1 MSNWFTFPC
10 QIIKQAKNA
19 PEIAVFSCDAYDLF
33 EVSTVSRLEQ
43 SSEGYQRMIN
53 KKRQNDISK
62 YIDTPG
68 ALIPTSIVCAAE
80 ENEDLVKIVNKKQIT
95 GSHDRWT
102 ADLKI
107 RTYKDKKPCLII
119 DGQHRLYG
127 ITGSSKPSFPISV
140 NLLLNAK
147 TVTQVLHFIIINNKA
162 TRIGNALINELKGNI
177 THLSKKEDEE
187 LEHLLSQLGVESITD
202 ETFISL
208 LNDEKNT
215 FGNILDFK
223 TNKMQ
228 LVSSQTLK
236 TLIRKSRTSGFLSKI
251 DNDDENQIKAY
262 NYMWEAVKKSFQ
274 KRWDFELGLAEEVVL
289 KTKTK
294 KDFNSEKKILHSG
307 AIDVMGS
314 LLDEELKTMNYR
326 KIWESDISKIYD
338 ITLEIL
344 SKVPK
349 AFWEDINIDN
359 TSKGKRGFREKFEDA
374 ILN

>member
-10 QIIKQAKNA
+10 QIMRQSKDG

-33 EVSTVSRLEQ
+33 EVSTVSRLEE

-53 KKRQNDISK
+53 KKRQNDISR
-62 YIDTPG
+62 YVDTPG

-80 ENEDLVKIVNKKQIT
+80 ENVKLVKIENKTIIP
-95 GSHDRWT
+95 GSTNRWT

-107 RTYKDKKPCLII
+107 RTYKNEKPFLVI

-127 ITGSSKPSFPISV
+127 IASSSKESFPVSV

-202 ETFISL
+202 ETFVTL
-208 LNDEKNT
+208 LNDEKNA

-228 LVSSQTLK
+228 IVSSQSIK
-236 TLIRKSRTSGFLSKI
+236 NLIKKSRTSGFLSKI

-262 NYMWEAVKKSFQ
+262 NYMWDAVKKSFE
-274 KRWDFELGLAEEVVL
+274 KRWNFELSLAEEVVN

-294 KDFNSEKKILHSG
+294 IDFNNEKKIFHSG
-307 AIDVMGS
+307 TIEVIGS
-314 LLDEELKTMNYR
+314 LLDDELKTTAYR
-326 KIWESDISKIYD
+326 RKWESDITKIYD
-338 ITLEIL
+338 ITLDIL
-344 SKVPK
+344 SRAPK
-349 AFWEDINIDN
+349 NFWDDISVEN
-359 TSKGKRGFREKFEDA
+359 TSKGKKEFRQEFEKA
-374 ILN
+374 IL